1 MVNTRFMSR
10 FGGLLLS
17 AALVACGGGG
27 QIGSGSGG
35 TLGGTAGGTTGGVV
49 PGPATSLVVTTA
61 QPSIVADGTSTTTV
75 TATLTDS
82 AGVPVPAMTIN
93 FAATAGTLSAASAVT
108 GVNGTASVTL
118 RAGTLLGTST
128 ITARDATTNIL
139 GTTSISFSSGVVS
152 SVQLTSSSGVA
163 LPGDTVTVTALALD
177 QNGNPVQGEGVS
189 FSASPNASGGQFEQA
204 TTLTDANGRA
214 VNNYVAGTAFGQDTL
229 RVLTAGG
236 LTNSVALTVAP
247 PNNLA
252 SSLTLLASSPQLAS
266 DADDVTEGVTLTAI
280 VKDINNNVLP
290 GVTVVFSTA
299 DSAELNVV
307 NPAVTD
313 SNGRV
318 QATLTTGGDPQNRT
332 IVVAASAGVLLKT
345 QAIDV
350 FGTRLEV
357 TGPEFVQFNVPSQ
370 YIALLTDAAGAPV
383 AGRTVQF
390 SASAGSS
397 VTPAVATTNASGI
410 VTVQLTAQT
419 SPSTLTATAL
429 GLTAATDAITVST
442 DNFSFSSL
450 PSTSAGP
457 ETISIDGAAQP
468 VQVRWLR
475 NGSPLVGAE
484 VRFALT
490 RGQIEGS
497 PVALTDAGGY
507 AEVNIA
513 STQAGFSTIAA
524 SGVSIGSPS
533 TTAAVEFVAT
543 IPFRVTVQA
552 SPSTVA
558 ASQSSDIS
566 AVVRDVNN
574 NLVKNQVVEFSLSD
588 LTTGTL
594 SAPTAV
600 TNSQGLALVTYTA
613 GPLNS
618 ATQGVTV
625 TGTISGTAVTDSEHL
640 TVGGRPASIV
650 IGTGS
655 EIIIKDESTY
665 QDPFTVLVADSA
677 GNPAPDATFRLSV
690 RSVGYFEGTFGDLSV
705 ECLNEDLN
713 DNDILEANLGEDLN
727 GNGRL
732 DPARVA
738 TIDSTITL
746 DPDGSGQFFLTYPKD
761 RGGFVNVEITGIATV
776 SGTETTAKRTIVLR
790 IAEEDVDNLPGVSP
804 YGVDKNCATPN

>member
-1 MVNTRFMSR
+1 MVTTRLMSR

-27 QIGSGSGG
+27 QLGSGSGG
-35 TLGGTAGGTTGGVV
+35 TLGGTTGGTTGGVI
-49 PGPATSLVVTTA
+49 PGPATNLVVTTA
-61 QPSIVADGTSTTTV
+61 QPSIVADGTSTTLV

-82 AGVPVPAMTIN
+82 AGVPIPAMAIN
-93 FAATAGTLSAASAVT
+93 FAVTAGTLSAASATT

-118 RAGTLLGTST
+118 RAGTILGTAT
-128 ITARDATTNIL
+128 ITARDVATNIL
-139 GTTSISFSSGVVS
+139 GTTSISFSSGVVN
-152 SVQLTSSSGVA
+152 SVQLTASSGVA
-163 LPGDTVTVTALALD
+163 LPGDAITVTALARDL
-177 QNGNPVQGEGVS
+177 NGNPVQGEGIT
-189 FSASPNASGGQFEQA
+189 FSANPNVSGGQFDQ
-204 TTLTDANGRA
+204 TTVLTDANGRA

-229 RVLTAGG
+229 RVLTAGS
-236 LTNSVALTVAP
+236 LSSSVALTVAP

-280 VKDINNNVLP
+280 VKDVNNNVLP
-290 GVTVVFSTA
+290 GVTVLFSTA
-299 DSAELNVV
+299 DSAALNVV
-307 NPAVTD
+307 NPAITD
-313 SNGRV
+313 ANGRV
-318 QATLTTGGDPQNRT
+318 QAILTTDGDPQNRN
-332 IVVAASAGVLLKT
+332 IVVAASAGMLLKT
-345 QAIDV
+345 QTV
-350 FGTRLEV
+350 SVVGTRLDV
-357 TGPEFVQFNVPSQ
+357 TGPDFVQFNVPTA
-370 YIALLTDAAGAPV
+370 YTALLTDAAGAPV
-383 AGRTVQF
+383 AGKSVQF
-390 SASAGSS
+390 SAGVGSS
-397 VTPAVATTNASGI
+397 VAPASAVTNASGI
-410 VTVQLTAQT
+410 ATAQLTAQT
-419 SPSTLTATAL
+419 NPASLTAAAL
-429 GLTAATDAITVST
+429 GLTAEKTVTVST

-450 PSTSAGP
+450 PTSPAGSA
-457 ETISIDGAAQP
+457 TISIDGAAQP
-468 VQVRWLR
+468 IKVRWLR
-475 NGSPLVGAE
+475 NGSPLAGE
-484 VRFALT
+484 QVRFALT
-490 RGQIEGS
+490 RGQIVGP
-497 PVALTDAGGY
+497 PVVVTDINGEAS
-507 AEVNIA
+507 VNIQ
-513 STQAGFSTIAA
+513 STQAGFSTIVA
-524 SGVSIGSPS
+524 SGVVLGSPS
-533 TTAAVEFVAT
+533 TTAAVEFIAT
-543 IPFRVTVQA
+543 NPFRVTVQA

-594 SAPTAV
+594 SSPTAV
-600 TNSQGLALVTYTA
+600 TNSQGLALITYTA

-618 ATQGVTV
+618 ATQGVTI

-690 RSVGYFEGTFGDLSV
+690 RSIGYFEGTFGDLSV

-713 DNDILEANLGEDLN
+713 DNDILETNLGEDLN

-738 TIDSTITL
+738 TIDSTIPL
-746 DPDGSGQFFLTYPKD
+746 DADGSGQFFLTYPKD
-761 RGGFVNVEITGIATV
+761 RGGFVRVEITGIATV

-804 YGVDKNCATPN
+804 YGTDKICATPN